1 MTFTCQGFVVSSPA
15 RPQRQSGF
23 TLIEM
28 MVVAAIVG
36 ILLLVAVPSYQR
48 HVQAAKANT
57 AKSDLMA
64 LSLALENHKLL
75 HLSYPAASADNASAI
90 RSALGNA
97 SWQPAQA
104 EFSYRYQPQ
113 GASFLLTASGVSAQL
128 SGCVLQLNGADHSA
142 NTSSSACQTQW

>member
-1 MTFTCQGFVVSSPA
+1 MSAFV
-15 RPQRQSGF
+15 RPQGHSGF

-75 HLSYPAASADNASAI
+75 HLAYPAASADSASAI
-90 RSALGNA
+90 RAALGNN
-97 SWQPAQA
+97 SWQPAQT
-104 EFSYRYQPQ
+104 EFNYGYQPQ
-113 GASFLLTASGVSAQL
+113 SGSFLLTASGVGPQL
-128 SGCVLQLNGADHSA
+128 SGCVLKLSGADHSA
-142 NTSSSACQTQW
+142 NTSTSACQTQW

>member
-1 MTFTCQGFVVSSPA
+1 MSASV
-15 RPQRQSGF
+15 RPQGHSGF

-75 HLSYPAASADNASAI
+75 HLAYPASSADNASAI
-90 RSALGNA
+90 RAALGNN

-113 GASFLLTASGVSAQL
+113 GASFLLTASGVSSQL
-128 SGCVLQLNGADHSA
+128 SGCVLKLDGADQSA
-142 NTSSSACQTQW
+142 NTSSADCRTQW